1 MSSAAARQRL
11 HRHREASG
19 RICLQVETDEAALCA
34 ALTNGGFIS
43 PNDADDRKKLEAGL
57 SRLVEI
63 ILTSR
68 VTATDL
74 EIE

>member
-1 MSSAAARQRL
+1 MLSV
-11 HRHREASG
+11 EA
-19 RICLQVETDEAALCA
+19 DEAALCA
-34 ALTNGGFIS
+34 ALVGGGFIS
-43 PNDADDRKKLEAGL
+43 PNDQDDRKKLETGL

-68 VTATDL
+68 VTAIDL